1 MERRTSNRKKNIG
14 NNSERK
20 RGNQAKKIR
29 N

>member
-1 MERRTSNRKKNIG
+1 MERRTNNRKKNIG
-14 NNSERK
+14 NNLERK